1 MAKEHKSK
9 LDQFTERLDQWFG
22 VDKKTI
28 AEVQEQLRQDGC
40 TVSAGRLSE
49 WWSARSSQ
57 LTQDKMLKQIVT
69 GSQQC
74 KEVESLF
81 GENPPPE
88 TETLIKLVRV
98 LIMKFST
105 EANITPEMSELVFN
119 LLKPVIKWQELAVKK
134 EALGLERQKFQRTT
148 VELFLKW
155 YVDEEAKKIVTLNV
169 PNQEKTERLGQRMFG
184 ELWQ

>member
-1 MAKEHKSK
+1 MAARSPPDACRNGGRRGPHSLPRTKCS
-9 LDQFTERLDQWFG
+9 
-22 VDKKTI
+22 
-28 AEVQEQLRQDGC
+28 
-40 TVSAGRLSE
+40 SRLSRGT
-49 WWSARSSQ
+49 AAVH
-57 LTQDKMLKQIVT
+57 I
-69 GSQQC
+69 G
-74 KEVESLF
+74 
-81 GENPPPE
+81 
-88 TETLIKLVRV
+88 TLVKLVRV

-184 ELWQ
+184 ELWK